1 MSSDLQADEVI
12 AWLRERSDK
21 EFVDVFYRAAA
32 GRTLAP
38 LTNPDLDSH
47 LVLTH
52 ASKNSEAPGDWELEF
67 VGLPANP
74 SEWTSETLLTQQGEH
89 CFQSVIS
96 YAREFAC
103 PLCGGETIAR

>member
-1 MSSDLQADEVI
+1 MSSDLRSENVV

-21 EFVDVFYRAAA
+21 ELVDVFYRATT
-32 GRTLAP
+32 GRRLAP
-38 LTNPDLDSH
+38 LTNPELESH

-67 VGLPANP
+67 VGLPADP
-74 SEWTSETLLTQQGEH
+74 DGWPADTLLAQQGEH

-96 YAREFAC
+96 YAKHFAC
-103 PLCGGETIAR
+103 PLCGGATEAR